1 VPAGAALS
9 AFRSFEPA
17 LLNSLHYHLSMH
29 RSVLGLFKD
38 RAGSGTTVP
47 AGAALSAFRSFEPAP
62 LNSLNY
68 HLSMHRSVPGLFTD
82 RARSGTADEGG
93 SRTKRIPFVRTES
106 V

>member
-1 VPAGAALS
+1 
-9 AFRSFEPA
+9 
-17 LLNSLHYHLSMH
+17 
-29 RSVLGLFKD
+29 
-38 RAGSGTTVP
+38 VP

-82 RARSGTADEGG
+82 RAGSGTPVPAGAALSAFRSFEPALLNALHHHLSMHRSVPGLFTDRARSGTADEGG
-93 SRTKRIPFVRTES
+93 SLTKRIAFVRTES